1 MSENLINLLFKRKI
15 LLPKKRKK
23 IGKYFVSKSTLL
35 FIHLHTFFHNLS
47 KVLRK
52 NYKKIILRKKHFK
65 IKYLGI
71 KVSTVE
77 TNQELDRDYLNF
89 KYQQSRNNRQLKNVL
104 STSLIFGMTAKNRY
118 LHIKT
123 CQES

>member
-1 MSENLINLLFKRKI
+1 M
-15 LLPKKRKK
+15 
-23 IGKYFVSKSTLL
+23 
-35 FIHLHTFFHNLS
+35 
-47 KVLRK
+47 
-52 NYKKIILRKKHFK
+52 
-65 IKYLGI
+65 

-104 STSLIFGMTAKNRY
+104 STSLIFVMTAKNRY